1 MPDFFFSHSIDQF
14 KILFNNMRKKVF
26 FDNRVDEIKN
36 IAWDYFLSTGLPLH
50 RRGNEEWKYTN
61 LNQLSETKFT
71 VDNDISIDFSSI
83 IKSIPFS
90 DNWHNIVFIN
100 GNYFSKL
107 SENSTKTNE
116 IKIAPLSSSKLP
128 DEFATLANPDL
139 SPFTALNT
147 VFFSEGITIEIPDNI
162 KVSKDL
168 NIVFVTSQSSD
179 NLATFPRVFLKCGEN
194 SNLNFIESYINL
206 SNGNNLTLPVVEIV
220 QSKNSKINHY
230 RLQLENKNSFNIGT
244 TRIEQKENSNFNSTT
259 FSTAALIGRN
269 DLHVLLQEPYSV
281 CGLYGLYITSGDQQQ
296 DNEISTTHAKHNC
309 TSKQFYKGILSGK
322 SKAVFSGKILVEKDA
337 QKTDADQ
344 KDLNLLLSRDCEVD
358 TKPSLEI
365 YADDVICAHG
375 ATAGNV
381 DMNTLFYLQ
390 TRGLDLETAKEIL
403 IRGFADEI
411 LDRFSPKDL
420 HCFLSDYIDD
430 IIPELRDQSDTI
442 GTF

>member
-1 MPDFFFSHSIDQF
+1 MADNFFPKSVQQFDQLYN
-14 KILFNNMRKKVF
+14 KIEKKSYT
-26 FDNRVDEIKN
+26 DQKIQEIKN

-107 SENSTKTNE
+107 GGNLTKTNE

-206 SNGNNLTLPVVEIV
+206 SNGNNLTL
-220 QSKNSKINHY
+220 
-230 RLQLENKNSFNIGT
+230 
-244 TRIEQKENSNFNSTT
+244 
-259 FSTAALIGRN
+259 
-269 DLHVLLQEPYSV
+269 
-281 CGLYGLYITSGDQQQ
+281 
-296 DNEISTTHAKHNC
+296 
-309 TSKQFYKGILSGK
+309 LSG
-322 SKAVFSGKILVEKDA
+322 
-337 QKTDADQ
+337 
-344 KDLNLLLSRDCEVD
+344 
-358 TKPSLEI
+358 
-365 YADDVICAHG
+365 
-375 ATAGNV
+375 
-381 DMNTLFYLQ
+381 
-390 TRGLDLETAKEIL
+390 
-403 IRGFADEI
+403 
-411 LDRFSPKDL
+411 
-420 HCFLSDYIDD
+420 
-430 IIPELRDQSDTI
+430 
-442 GTF
+442 